1 MTTRVAPCSPQ
12 RRPWVLAA
20 TILASAMAFIDGS
33 VVTIA
38 LPVIRTD
45 LDASLTEMLWV
56 LNAYTLFLG
65 ALLMV
70 GGGAGDRL
78 GRRRVFL
85 AGIALFALAS
95 LVCALAPNPTVL
107 IAGRAL
113 KGIGAALLVPQSL
126 AIISACYPSGER
138 GHAIG
143 LWAGASALTTALGPA
158 VGGILMDLFNWR
170 AAFWINLPLAALVLL
185 LTLAFMPET
194 RDHSVSGRPDWGGT
208 LIAFL
213 ACGSLTLGLTW
224 LTEAEGRL
232 TLSLVLV
239 GLGLAGLL
247 AFFRFEANVKH
258 PIAPTALFRSRA
270 FTGTNL
276 MTLLLYGALSGTMF
290 LVPIDLIEYRG
301 LTPTQV
307 GLAMMPFGLI
317 IGLLSSKAGKLGD
330 RLGPRPMLLVGPTV
344 VAAGVAG
351 LALQLDNFWLGVELP
366 LCIMALGMAIVV
378 SPLTTTVMNSVSD
391 ARAGTASGINNTAS
405 RLAGLFAIAGA
416 GACAARLFQ
425 TVNQSGQGQFGLFP
439 DSDASSYEAIVSA
452 YQLAY
457 GGSLAMLAAGSLGAA
472 LIAAWL
478 IPIKPGTKPEK

>member
-1 MTTRVAPCSPQ
+1 MTDRIGPCPPQ
-12 RRPWVLAA
+12 HRPWVLAA

-38 LPVIRTD
+38 LPVIRAD
-45 LDASLTEMLWV
+45 LEASLTEMLWV
-56 LNAYTLFLG
+56 LNAYTLLLG

-85 AGIALFALAS
+85 AGTLLFALAS
-95 LVCALAPNPTVL
+95 LLCALAPSPEVL

-126 AIISACYPSGER
+126 AIISASYPEGER

-158 VGGILMDLFNWR
+158 VGGFLMDLFNWR

-194 RDHSVSGRPDWGGT
+194 RDRSVSGRLDWGGA

-224 LTEAEGRL
+224 LTESEGRL
-232 TLSLVLV
+232 VLSLALV
-239 GLGLAGLL
+239 CLGLAGLL
-247 AFFRFEANVKH
+247 IFFWYEGRAEQ
-258 PIAPTALFRSRA
+258 PLAPTELFRSRA

-276 MTLLLYGALSGTMF
+276 ITLLLYGTLSGTLF

-317 IGLLSSKAGKLGD
+317 IGFLSSQAGKLGD
-330 RLGPRPMLLVGPTV
+330 RLGARPMLLGGSLV

-351 LALQLDNFWLGVELP
+351 LAFQFDNFWLGVELP

-378 SPLTTTVMNSVSD
+378 SPLTTTVMNSVPD

-416 GACAARLFQ
+416 GACAALLFQ
-425 TVNQSGQGQFGLFP
+425 TVNQEEQGAFGLFP
-439 DSDASSYEAIVSA
+439 DSDASGFEAIVSA

-457 GGSLAMLAAGSLGAA
+457 AGSLVMLAAGALGAA

-478 IPIKPGTKPEK
+478 IPSKRATQSIL

>member
-1 MTTRVAPCSPQ
+1 MTDRVEPCSPQ
-12 RRPWVLAA
+12 QRPWVLAA

-56 LNAYTLFLG
+56 LNAYTLLLG

-70 GGGAGDRL
+70 GGSVGDRL

-85 AGIALFALAS
+85 AGTLLFALAS
-95 LVCALAPNPTVL
+95 LLCALAPSSGML

-126 AIISACYPSGER
+126 AILSASYPEGER

-158 VGGILMDLFNWR
+158 VGGFLMDLFNWR
-170 AAFWINLPLAALVLL
+170 AAFWINLPLAAMVLL
-185 LTLAFMPET
+185 LTFAFMPET
-194 RDHSVSGRPDWGGT
+194 RDRSTSGRLDWGGT

-224 LTEAEGRL
+224 LTESEGRL
-232 TLSLVLV
+232 VLSLALV
-239 GLGLAGLL
+239 CLGLAGLVV
-247 AFFRFEANVKH
+247 FFWYEGRAEH
-258 PIAPTALFRSRA
+258 PLAPTVLFRNRA

-276 MTLLLYGALSGTMF
+276 MTLLLYGTLSGTLF
-290 LVPIDLIEYRG
+290 LVPIDLIEHRG

-317 IGLLSSKAGKLGD
+317 IGFLSSHAGKLGD
-330 RLGPRPMLLVGPTV
+330 RIGARPMLLGGSLV
-344 VAAGVAG
+344 VAVGVIG
-351 LALQLDNFWLGVELP
+351 LAFQVDNFWLGVELP

-378 SPLTTTVMNSVSD
+378 SPLTTMVMNSVPD

-425 TVNQSGQGQFGLFP
+425 SFNQAGQGKYGRFP
-439 DSDASSYEAIVSA
+439 DSNVSGYDAIVAA

-457 GGSLAMLAAGSLGAA
+457 AGSLVMLAVGALGAA
-472 LIAAWL
+472 LIAACL
-478 IPIKPGTKPEK
+478 IPAKAAKVH